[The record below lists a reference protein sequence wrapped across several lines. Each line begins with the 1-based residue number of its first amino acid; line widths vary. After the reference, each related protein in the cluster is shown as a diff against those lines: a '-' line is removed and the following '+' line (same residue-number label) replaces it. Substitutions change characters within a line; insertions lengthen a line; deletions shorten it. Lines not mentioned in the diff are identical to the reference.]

1 MSMFPHTSRSS
12 SLTQHPPDDSHDA
25 YQQVEQGN
33 QASFGHE
40 MLGGAAAF
48 GAMKLF
54 EDRQRKEGKTVSH
67 GFAKEML
74 AGLAGF
80 EVDRLAET
88 KGEDYLDRE
97 KAKRHA
103 RESAERMYDDQYGGG
118 EGYNPGDNQP
128 HERLRREF
136 GDDRWN

>member
-1 MSMFPHTSRSS
+1 
-12 SLTQHPPDDSHDA
+12 
-25 YQQVEQGN
+25 
-33 QASFGHE
+33 

-48 GAMKLF
+48 GAMKIF
-54 EDRQRKEGKTVSH
+54 EDRQRKEGKQVSH

-103 RESAERMYDDQYGGG
+103 KESAEQMYDDQYGGQDQ
-118 EGYNPGDNQP
+118 YDPQQQQP
-128 HERLRREF
+128 HGRLQREF
-136 GDDRWN
+136 GEDRWN